1 MQRANVFTLKEGFIW
16 LGLIA
21 FSGLYAVVS
30 GIPLLAVVVFFVL
43 AGFLRYRAFDDEKR
57 TYPFINL
64 ALLYLL
70 GALSIFIVQRHTE
83 LSAYVIPVAAFA
95 MLAALLYRDLELAL
109 IFAVGLALTAGLVFN
124 NLVLTG
130 VLLAGGVAGSL
141 FAWKVRW
148 RSRIIAA
155 GFFTGLIQLAAGLAV
170 AYGGRP
176 DILLKFCALH
186 LINGFLCAF
195 LVASALPLFE
205 YLFKV
210 VTDVSLLELAD
221 FNHPLLKRL
230 VLEAPGTY
238 HHSLMVGNLSEM
250 AAEAVRANALL
261 ARVGAYY
268 HDIGKL
274 SKPEYFSENQDR
286 YTSKHD
292 QLAASM
298 SKLVI
303 MDHVKN
309 GVELAR
315 KNHLNREIVDF
326 ITQHHGTSLVYYFY
340 RRAIEEKQIKE
351 DVQEEVFRYPGPK
364 PQTKETAIVL
374 LADSVE
380 AACRALEEPTA
391 ERIADIVHR
400 IINNKFIDGQLDH
413 CDLTLRDLE
422 RIAATFIHILGSFYH
437 SRVDYPEPPTKD
449 SGADR
454 KEK

>member
-1 MQRANVFTLKEGFIW
+1 MPRANTITLKEALVW
-16 LGLIA
+16 VGLVA
-21 FSGLYAVVS
+21 CSGLYAVV
-30 GIPLLAVVVFFVL
+30 GGVPPLAVLLFYVL
-43 AGFLRYRAFDDEKR
+43 AGFLRSRAFDDEKR
-57 TYPFINL
+57 TYPWINL
-64 ALLYLL
+64 ALLYVL
-70 GALSIFIVQRHTE
+70 GMVTIFVVQRQTQF
-83 LSAYVIPVAAFA
+83 SAYVAPVAAFA

-109 IFAVGLALTAGLVFN
+109 IFAVGLSVTAGLVFR
-124 NLVLTG
+124 NLVLSG
-130 VLLAGGVAGSL
+130 VLLSGSVAGAL
-141 FAWKVRW
+141 FAWKARW
-148 RSRIIAA
+148 RSRVISA
-155 GFFTGLIQLAAGLAV
+155 GFFTGLIQMAAGLTV
-170 AYGGRP
+170 AYASKP
-176 DILLKFCALH
+176 DVLFKFCLLQ

-195 LVASALPLFE
+195 IVASALPLFE

-250 AAEAVRANALL
+250 ASEAVGANPLL

-292 QLAASM
+292 QLSASM

-340 RRAIEEKQIKE
+340 RRAIEEQKVE
-351 DVQEEVFRYPGPK
+351 EGVQEKVFRYPGPK
-364 PQTKETAIVL
+364 PQSKETAIVL

-380 AACRALEEPTA
+380 AACRSLEEPTA
-391 ERIADIVHR
+391 ERITDIVHR

-413 CDLTLRDLE
+413 CDLTLKDLE
-422 RIAATFIHILGSFYH
+422 RISTTFIHILAGFYH
-437 SRVDYPEPPTKD
+437 SRVDYPELPTND
-449 SGADR
+449 SSADR

>member
-1 MQRANVFTLKEGFIW
+1 MAKQNSITLKEALVW
-16 LGLIA
+16 LGIITA
-21 FSGLYAVVS
+21 AGLYAWASAV
-30 GIPLLAVVVFFVL
+30 PLLIVLIFFVL
-43 AGFLRYRAFDDEKR
+43 AGFLRYRSLDDERR

-64 ALLYLL
+64 ALIYLV
-70 GALSIFIVQRHTE
+70 GVAAIFLVHRHTE
-83 LSAYVIPVAAFA
+83 FSAYITPVAAFA

-109 IFAVGLALTAGLVFN
+109 IFAVGLSVTAGLIFN
-124 NLVLTG
+124 NLVLACT
-130 VLLAGGVAGSL
+130 LLSGGIAGAL
-141 FAWKVRW
+141 FVWRARW

-155 GFFTGLIQLAAGLAV
+155 GFFTGLIQLLAALSIAYASKPDVLAKV
-170 AYGGRP
+170 CGTQ
-176 DILLKFCALH
+176 LV
-186 LINGFLCAF
+186 NGFLCAF
-195 LVASALPLFE
+195 LVASLLPVFE
-205 YLFKV
+205 FLFKV

-274 SKPEYFSENQDR
+274 SKPEYFSENMDR
-286 YTSKHD
+286 CGNKHD
-292 QLAASM
+292 HLSASM

-315 KNHLNREIVDF
+315 KNRLNKEIVDF

-340 RRAIEEKQIKE
+340 RRAIEEKQVKE
-351 DVQEEVFRYPGPK
+351 DVKEEVYRYPGPR

-413 CDLTLRDLE
+413 CDLTLKDLD
-422 RIAATFIHILGSFYH
+422 RIAATFIHILAGFYH
-437 SRVDYPEPPTKD
+437 SRVDYPEPQTKD
-449 SGADR
+449 AGADR

>member
-1 MQRANVFTLKEGFIW
+1 MQRPNTITLKEALVW
-16 LGLIA
+16 LGIVA
-21 FSGLYAVVS
+21 ASGLYAAVGGV
-30 GIPLLAVVVFFVL
+30 PLLSVVIFFVL

-70 GALSIFIVQRHTE
+70 GVLTIFIVRQHTE
-83 LSAYVIPVAAFA
+83 FSAYVTPVAAFA
-95 MLAALLYRDLELAL
+95 MLVALLYRDLELAL
-109 IFAVGLALTAGLVFN
+109 IFAAGLSLTAGLVFN
-124 NLVLTG
+124 NLILAG
-130 VLLAGGVAGSL
+130 VLFCGGVAGSL
-141 FAWKVRW
+141 FVWKARW

-155 GFFTGLIQLAAGLAV
+155 GFFTGLIQMLTGLSV
-170 AYGGRP
+170 AYANKP
-176 DILLKFCALH
+176 DVLVKFCG
-186 LINGFLCAF
+186 IQMVNGFLCAF

-292 QLAASM
+292 NLSASM

-340 RRAIEEKQIKE
+340 RRAIEEQRVKE

-364 PQTKETAIVL
+364 PQSKETAIVL

-413 CDLTLRDLE
+413 CDLTLKDLE
-422 RIAATFIHILGSFYH
+422 RIAATFIHILAGFYH
-437 SRVDYPEPPTKD
+437 SRVDYPEPQTKD
-449 SGADR
+449 PSADR